1 LGWLIAFQAA
11 PLQLWGYS
19 TAGPA
24 TREFSLKIFFRAFNE
39 HSGIHRTACEGR
51 ELELDLV
58 VNL

>member
-1 LGWLIAFQAA
+1 
-11 PLQLWGYS
+11 
-19 TAGPA
+19 
-24 TREFSLKIFFRAFNE
+24 LKIFFRAFNE